1 MLVTFKTD
9 VGNIT
14 MFGDVAL
21 HMIKLMGHSETIPG
35 AILAEDLPLAL
46 SQLKTALAEEKE
58 PPPTDNED
66 DDGDDDTK
74 PIISINQRALPL
86 VNLLTAAVE
95 ANCDLMWE

>member
-21 HMIKLMGHSETIPG
+21 QMIKMMGHSETVPG

-46 SQLKTALAEEKE
+46 NRLKTALATEKASPSTNEDSDEKE
-58 PPPTDNED
+58 PV
-66 DDGDDDTK
+66 
-74 PIISINQRALPL
+74 ISVTHRGLPL
-86 VNLLTAAVE
+86 INLLAAAIE
-95 ANCDLMWE
+95 AGCDLMWE